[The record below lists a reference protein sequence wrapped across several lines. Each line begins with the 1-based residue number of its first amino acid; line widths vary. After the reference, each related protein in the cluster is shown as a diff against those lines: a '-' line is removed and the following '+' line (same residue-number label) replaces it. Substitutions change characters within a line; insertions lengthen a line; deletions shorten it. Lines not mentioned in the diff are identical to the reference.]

1 VITIA
6 LLSCVKKVATMGSEK
21 KVMRVMKALKVKE
34 KTMKAMKAWKE
45 KNNTNKKKKMK
56 KKKKKQDEEMKKRKG
71 LNSVFAC
78 IKKKT
83 VQLTLLTNKGECAR
97 AAFRKWA
104 KGGKATAM
112 RSCKDLE
119 NVWELNRRAM
129 HDAQIRGRRRPWT
142 WKTWK
147 KDLEKGS
154 GTTRTWEKDLGWI
167 CTTFWEKKVTKKD
180 LVHLLENISANATP
194 GSQQKYLMTE
204 AYLRAG
210 EAKADDNDDPIHKV
224 FTAEF
229 SHSDFSVGSAL
240 SSEPIFCTVDNKAQC
255 ELTHIQEHF
264 QNAASDTLGRMPPA
278 ATHLWKIGCN
288 VHCVGW
294 TLVAGPRHCYFRKND
309 EGRCIFAIVPS
320 QPSCQVQFHELVPQ
334 KLDHQEQAIMQL
346 KEQQPHG
353 MQNFR
358 NREEEEEEQEEE
370 PQDPRCKRCT
380 NMKKEEQA
388 PDEQDEREV
397 KAEKEK
403 QEQIERDLFAEWKE
417 EYMAT
422 EPDIIDVVL
431 TDKKLMEK
439 EEGWAHDERE
449 EQEDMKVENHH
460 TPTHSAEDA
469 RFVLSF
475 EDPVT
480 ITDYT
485 TRKVILWL
493 PRPQTEARVADAL
506 AAIWGVSLSR
516 INLRLRS
523 GGHFYCCCAP
533 EGELSYKTLKRLFPT
548 LDKAADIGAHDLH
561 SDMCA
566 GELSGKPISF
576 VAEHLG
582 RFLGYTNEGKKLVCR
597 LSDSRL
603 VLWRVLGKK
612 FDYAGDKEDR
622 QRLWRYGFEVEEAFL
637 GLPVLKASGFPPRT

>member
-1 VITIA
+1 MITIA

-21 KVMRVMKALKVKE
+21 KVMRVMKALEVKE

-45 KNNTNKKKKMK
+45 KNNDNKKKKMK

-78 IKKKT
+78 IKKKP
-83 VQLTLLTNKGECAR
+83 VQLTLLTKKGECAR
-97 AAFRKWA
+97 AASRKRA
-104 KGGKATAM
+104 NGGKATAM
-112 RSCKDLE
+112 RSWKDLE

-129 HDAQIRGRRRPWT
+129 YDAQIRGRGRPWT

-224 FTAEF
+224 FIAEF
-229 SHSDFSVGSAL
+229 SHSDFSIGSAL

-255 ELTHIQEHF
+255 ELTHIRENF

-278 ATHLWKIGCN
+278 IHLWKIGCN
-288 VHCVGW
+288 VHCVGC
-294 TLVAGPRHCYFRKND
+294 TLVAGPWHCYFRKS

-320 QPSCQVQFHELVPQ
+320 QPSCRVQFHELVPQ

-346 KEQQPHG
+346 KEQQPHS
-353 MQNFR
+353 MQNIR
-358 NREEEEEEQEEE
+358 NQEEEEEE
-370 PQDPRCKRCT
+370 PQDPRCKRCKK
-380 NMKKEEQA
+380 MKKEERA
-388 PDEQDEREV
+388 PDEQDEQEV

-403 QEQIERDLFAEWKE
+403 QEQIERDLFDEWKE
-417 EYMAT
+417 EYMAK

-431 TDKKLMEK
+431 MDDKKLMKK

-449 EQEDMKVENHH
+449 EQEDVKAENHN
-460 TPTHSAEDA
+460 TPTRSAEDA
-469 RFVLSF
+469 
-475 EDPVT
+475 VT

-485 TRKVILWL
+485 THKVILRL
-493 PRPQTEARVADAL
+493 PRPQTEASVADAL
-506 AAIWGVSLSR
+506 AAIWDVSHSR

-533 EGELSYKTLKRLFPT
+533 VGELCIKTLKRLVPALKKFAEID
-548 LDKAADIGAHDLH
+548 DKNLR
-561 SDMCA
+561 SDMLP
-566 GELSGKPISF
+566 GELSQRPISF
-576 VAEHLG
+576 VADHLG
-582 RFLGYTNEGKKLVCR
+582 RLLGETKDGKWLVCR
-597 LSDSRL
+597 LSDLRL
-603 VLWRVLGKK
+603 VLWRQQGKK
-612 FDYAGDKEDR
+612 FDYAGDEEDR
-622 QRLWRYGFEVEEAFL
+622 RRLQRYGFEVEEAFL
-637 GLPVLKASGFPPRT
+637 SLPVLKASGFPRT

>member
-1 VITIA
+1 MITIAA

-21 KVMRVMKALKVKE
+21 KVMRVMKAMKVE
-34 KTMKAMKAWKE
+34 QKTMKAMKAWKE
-45 KNNTNKKKKMK
+45 KKNKKKKMK

-83 VQLTLLTNKGECAR
+83 VQLTLLTKEEECAQ
-97 AAFRKWA
+97 AAFRKCA

-112 RSCKDLE
+112 RSRKDLE

-129 HDAQIRGRRRPWT
+129 YDAQIRGRRRPWT

-154 GTTRTWEKDLGWI
+154 GTTRTWKKDLGWI
-167 CTTFWEKKVTKKD
+167 CSTFLEKKVTKKD

-210 EAKADDNDDPIHKV
+210 EAKADDTDDPIHKV

-240 SSEPIFCTVDNKAQC
+240 PSEPIFCTVDNKAQC

-264 QNAASDTLGRMPPA
+264 QNAASDTLRRMPPK
-278 ATHLWKIGCN
+278 THLWKIGCN

-294 TLVAGPRHCYFRKND
+294 TLVAGPWHCYFRKN

-353 MQNFR
+353 MQNIR
-358 NREEEEEEQEEE
+358 NQEEEEQEEE
-370 PQDPRCKRCT
+370 PQDPRCKRCKK
-380 NMKKEEQA
+380 MKKEERA

-403 QEQIERDLFAEWKE
+403 QEQIVERDLFDEWKE
-417 EYMAT
+417 EYMAN
-422 EPDIIDVVL
+422 EPDVIDVVL
-431 TDKKLMEK
+431 MDKKLMKK

-449 EQEDMKVENHH
+449 EQEDVKAENHN

-469 RFVLSF
+469 
-475 EDPVT
+475 VT

-493 PRPQTEARVADAL
+493 PRPQTEASVADAL
-506 AAIWGVSLSR
+506 AAIWDVSHSR

-533 EGELSYKTLKRLFPT
+533 EGELCYKTLKRLFPT
-548 LDKAADIGAHDLH
+548 LDEVAEIGAHDLH
-561 SDMCA
+561 SDMCP

-576 VAEHLG
+576 VADHLG
-582 RFLGYTNEGKKLVCR
+582 RFLGYTNERKGLVCR
-597 LSDSRL
+597 LSDLRL
-603 VLWRVLGKK
+603 VLWRGIGKK
-612 FDYAGDKEDR
+612 FDYAGDEEDR
-622 QRLWRYGFEVEEAFL
+622 QRLQRYGFKVEEAFL
-637 GLPVLKASGFPPRT
+637 GLPVLKASGFPRT